1 MTLSASSILIHYR
14 NPAMSVQTILHI
26 LSTLIATSS
35 MPVAV
40 CVFVPTHLR
49 EVGGGERGT
58 IYSNGFSQ
66 FWPIDINIVESCEW
80 YH

>member
-49 EVGGGERGT
+49 EVGGGGEELYTQMGSVNFGRS
-58 IYSNGFSQ
+58 I
-66 FWPIDINIVESCEW
+66 
-80 YH
+80 